1 MTKITKKMCVL
12 EQTHSISTL
21 LYLIEHDGCRKID
34 IYRDVSHNNTMPE
47 KLNRMEDIGLIRQ
60 EPMGRGHLVHLTEQG
75 RQVALQLAAV
85 NRIMGDSVDR
95 NPSDLDRFGSLE
107 PVQDVCAVSYVP
119 VDLPLRQ
126 VFHAFEGVVAFGSR
140 LLDFLGHVPD
150 IGEPIISGLR
160 RMFQHMPTGMP
171 VAASVHDDGREGQ
184 RTPPQVSGHR
194 MCRRFLVIPESSSQ

>member
-12 EQTHSISTL
+12 EQMHSISTL

-85 NRIMGDSVDR
+85 NRIMEDSVDR
-95 NPSDLDRFGSLE
+95 NPSNPDRFGS
-107 PVQDVCAVSYVP
+107 P
-119 VDLPLRQ
+119 
-126 VFHAFEGVVAFGSR
+126 
-140 LLDFLGHVPD
+140 
-150 IGEPIISGLR
+150 
-160 RMFQHMPTGMP
+160 
-171 VAASVHDDGREGQ
+171 
-184 RTPPQVSGHR
+184 
-194 MCRRFLVIPESSSQ
+194 